1 MAGDNGEINVEQGQE
16 NKPKIV
22 LEIFLFHFLY
32 L

>member
-22 LEIFLFHFLY
+22 LEIFSIPD
-32 L
+32 